1 MLISYIMSEEENSQP
16 TPEPSQSES
25 AQTPT
30 ENQNYEINSIP
41 SSPQEPTEQGTENTA
56 HSEPSVTPPEA
67 LESSPSDF
75 SVKSN
80 DIPPS
85 NSTLT
90 EAENELKTEAKQA
103 EHEPSPEPIPASTQG
118 SGEAKS
124 EPVEAPKTRTAQIST
139 NEPLKSKPEELPPSA
154 SLPEKKPPA
163 SPEPK
168 PRNSTPT
175 EATLPIASSSSNHMR
190 ELQVKEQL
198 AIKNKKRKKIDLVMT
213 LFLKKSKITNDEVEK
228 FLHVSDATATRYLS
242 ILEKEGKIKQHGK
255 TGAGVSYSKI

>member
-103 EHEPSPEPIPASTQG
+103 EHEPSPEPIPA
-118 SGEAKS
+118 
-124 EPVEAPKTRTAQIST
+124 VR
-139 NEPLKSKPEELPPSA
+139 
-154 SLPEKKPPA
+154 
-163 SPEPK
+163 
-168 PRNSTPT
+168 
-175 EATLPIASSSSNHMR
+175 
-190 ELQVKEQL
+190 
-198 AIKNKKRKKIDLVMT
+198 
-213 LFLKKSKITNDEVEK
+213 F
-228 FLHVSDATATRYLS
+228 ATR
-242 ILEKEGKIKQHGK
+242 EKTSGFTRAK
-255 TGAGVSYSKI
+255 TAKFNTNGSNASDCIFFL